1 MEGAGKVVGEGTTV
15 VFLRHWHE
23 AGEPD
28 EEQQEELK
36 GKSRTEHS
44 EQEGAAG
51 PSWPILRKGGIGA
64 TFYGPA
70 MWTVDRGS
78 RLGETTFASWRSL
91 SVWGTSS

>member
-64 TFYGPA
+64 TFYGPFS
-70 MWTVDRGS
+70 VG
-78 RLGETTFASWRSL
+78 LGYFFLT
-91 SVWGTSS
+91 